1 MLNRLR
7 IEEGWFTLLLTW
19 GLVII
24 AAAAIVNADLIAG
37 LEGLPLIATVAV
49 MAGLLLSKSSFSGR
63 TAHLMAL
70 IYGLFLVI
78 IMVGRTLPDDML
90 WRERT
95 FDLFNRQLI
104 WLTKAVSQG
113 SSRDGLIFVIHT
125 SAVFWLLGYTAGWYT
140 FRYPRIWRVIL
151 PSGLVLLSVIYY
163 YYGPKPLVAY
173 LALYTLVALV
183 YIARTHLVAREKVW
197 RSEAVRYEK
206 NIRFAFLRASL
217 LIALIALAVAWG
229 IPAAQ
234 ASDRVGNALGETGIS
249 DTWRGFQDTWTRL
262 FSSLR
267 SYGTTTTD
275 PFRSTL
281 SLGGP
286 RSVTDA
292 LVMDVYVEDPLP
304 YVYWQAVAYD
314 TYQNGGWSI
323 TSDTSQVLHL
333 PDEGPVGVT
342 DYLLRKNV
350 DQLFVNY
357 VPNSGTI
364 YAAPE
369 VMQSDRQI
377 FLNRSLDDEGRA
389 IVHSVQSRFVLRQ
402 GDRYE
407 VTSNYSIADAGSL
420 RQAAQSY
427 PDWINERYLQV
438 PEEITPET
446 RALAVELTLGLIS
459 PFDKAIAIRNYLRE
473 NITYNDQIAAPPDGV
488 EPVHYI
494 LFEGQEAYC
503 NYYASSMIMMLRSVG
518 VPARFVVGY
527 TQGEWD
533 EESSSYRVRS
543 SNAHAWTDVF
553 FPEFGWIPF
562 EATASIPSG
571 DRPDTFGNPGD
582 AFGDET
588 SPNELDN
595 LAGDGQGF
603 DGLIDADRLQDLLD
617 ERDALAAEGAN
628 GQGSRI
634 LLQAGIGVILLVVA
648 IFASLIAGRVNTRI
662 ESNVERSYGRLNSW
676 APWLGVLVNPAQT
689 PYERASMLGAAVPE
703 GKEPLRKITY
713 QFVRQQFSQSRAA
726 DADFDPRQEW
736 KLLRPQM
743 IRRTISFQFRR
754 LLALRPR
761 REKDKPAN

>member
-19 GLVII
+19 GMVII
-24 AAAAIVNADLIAG
+24 AAAAIVNADLING
-37 LEGLPLIATVAV
+37 LEGLPLIATLAV
-49 MAGLLLSKSSFSGR
+49 LTGVLFAKSSFSGR

-70 IYGLFLVI
+70 IYGLFLVVV
-78 IMVGRTLPDDML
+78 MVGRTLPEDMI
-90 WRERT
+90 WRERA

-125 SAVFWLLGYTAGWYT
+125 SAVFWLLGYTAAWYT
-140 FRYPRIWRVIL
+140 FRHPRIWRVIL

-173 LALYTLVALV
+173 LALYTLIALI
-183 YIARTHLVAREKVW
+183 YIGRTHLVAREKVW
-197 RSEAVRYEK
+197 RSESVRFDS

-217 LIALIALAVAWG
+217 LVALIALAIAWG
-229 IPAAQ
+229 IPSAQ
-234 ASDRVGNALGETGIS
+234 ANDRVSNVLGEAGVS

-275 PFRSTL
+275 PFRTTL

-286 RSVTDA
+286 RSVSDA
-292 LVMDVYVEDPLP
+292 LVMDVYLEERLP

-314 TYQNGGWSI
+314 TYQNGGWLI

-333 PDEGPVGVT
+333 PDEGPVGPT
-342 DYLLRKNV
+342 DYLLRENV

-357 VPNSGTI
+357 IPNSGTI

-369 VMQSDRQI
+369 VMGSDRQI
-377 FLNRSLDDEGRA
+377 VLNRSLDDQGQA

-420 RQAAQSY
+420 RQASQSY
-427 PDWINERYLQV
+427 PAWINERYLQV

-446 RALAVELTLGLIS
+446 RALAEELTQGLNN
-459 PFDKAIAIRNYLRE
+459 PFDKAIAVRNYLRE
-473 NITYNDQIAAPPDGV
+473 NISYNDQIAAPPDGV

-503 NYYASSMIMMLRSVG
+503 NYYASSMIVMLRSVG
-518 VPARFVVGY
+518 VPSRFVVGY

-533 EESSSYRVRS
+533 DESSSYRVRS
-543 SNAHAWTDVF
+543 SNAHAWTEVY
-553 FPEFGWIPF
+553 FPKFGWIPF

-571 DRPDTFGNPGD
+571 DRPETFDNPGD

-588 SPNELDN
+588 APNEPDN
-595 LAGDGQGF
+595 PGGDQE
-603 DGLIDADRLQDLLD
+603 L
-617 ERDALAAEGAN
+617 
-628 GQGSRI
+628 SR
-634 LLQAGIGVILLVVA
+634 
-648 IFASLIAGRVNTRI
+648 T
-662 ESNVERSYGRLNSW
+662 
-676 APWLGVLVNPAQT
+676 
-689 PYERASMLGAAVPE
+689 
-703 GKEPLRKITY
+703 
-713 QFVRQQFSQSRAA
+713 
-726 DADFDPRQEW
+726 
-736 KLLRPQM
+736 
-743 IRRTISFQFRR
+743 
-754 LLALRPR
+754 
-761 REKDKPAN
+761 

>member
-19 GLVII
+19 GMVII
-24 AAAAIVNADLIAG
+24 AAAAILNADLIPG
-37 LEGLPLIATVAV
+37 LGGLPFIATIAV
-49 MAGLLLSKSSFSGR
+49 LTGLLLSKSSFSSR
-63 TAHLMAL
+63 KAHLIAL
-70 IYGLFLVI
+70 VYGLFLVTL
-78 IMVGRTLPDDML
+78 MVGRTLPDEML

-95 FDLFNRQLI
+95 FDLFNRQVI
-104 WLTKAVSQG
+104 WLTKAISQG

-125 SAVFWLLGYTAGWYT
+125 SAVFWLLGYTAAWYT

-173 LALYTLVALV
+173 LALYTLVALI

-197 RSEAVRYEK
+197 RSESVRYES
-206 NIRFAFLRASL
+206 NIRFAFLRSSL
-217 LIALIALAVAWG
+217 LISLIVLAVAWG
-229 IPAAQ
+229 IPSAQ
-234 ASDRVGNALGETGIS
+234 ASDRVSNVLGEAGIS

-292 LVMDVYVEDPLP
+292 LVMDVYVEDRLP

-333 PDEGPVGVT
+333 PDEGPVGVI

-357 VPNSGTI
+357 IPNSGTI

-369 VMQSDRQI
+369 LMQSDRQI
-377 FLNRSLDDEGRA
+377 FLNRSLDDQGRA
-389 IVHSVQSRFVLRQ
+389 ILHSVQSRFVLRQ

-407 VTSNYSIADAGSL
+407 ITSNYSIADAGSL
-420 RQAAQSY
+420 RQATQSY
-427 PDWINERYLQV
+427 PAWINERYLQV

-446 RALAVELTLGLIS
+446 RALAVELTQGLNN
-459 PFDKAIAIRNYLRE
+459 PFDKAIAVRNYLRE
-473 NITYNDQIAAPPDGV
+473 NIAYNDQIAAPPDGV

-503 NYYASSMIMMLRSVG
+503 NYYASSMIVMLRSVG
-518 VPARFVVGY
+518 VPARFVAGY

-533 EESSSYRVRS
+533 DESGSYRVRS
-543 SNAHAWTDVF
+543 SNAHAWTEVF
-553 FPEFGWIPF
+553 FPQFGWIPF

-571 DRPDTFGNPGD
+571 DRPDTFANPGD
-582 AFGDET
+582 AFGDEAAL
-588 SPNELDN
+588 NEFDN
-595 LAGDGQGF
+595 LAGDRRGL
-603 DGLIDADRLQDLLD
+603 DGLTDAERLQDLLD
-617 ERDALAAEGAN
+617 QREALAVEGSSS
-628 GQGSRI
+628 QGSSI
-634 LLQAGIGVILLVVA
+634 VLQAGIAVVLLVMA
-648 IFASLIAGRVNTRI
+648 IFATLIAGRANTRI
-662 ESNVERSYGRLNSW
+662 ESNVERSYGRLSNW

-689 PYERASMLGAAVPE
+689 PFERASLLGSAVPE

-726 DADFDPRQEW
+726 EAGFDPRQEW
-736 KLLRPQM
+736 KVLRPHM
-743 IRRTISFQFRR
+743 IRHTVSFQFQR

-761 REKDKPAN
+761 RKKDKSAN